1 MAGLLFYIFIVR
13 DFARYG
19 ARLLL
24 SAGGFPARADISG
37 AAFASQR
44 RCTPGAGVGFG
55 GSF

>member
-13 DFARYG
+13 DFARHG
-19 ARLLL
+19 ARPLL
-24 SAGGFPARADISG
+24 SAGGFPAPADISG

-44 RCTPGAGVGFG
+44 RCPPDAGIGFW